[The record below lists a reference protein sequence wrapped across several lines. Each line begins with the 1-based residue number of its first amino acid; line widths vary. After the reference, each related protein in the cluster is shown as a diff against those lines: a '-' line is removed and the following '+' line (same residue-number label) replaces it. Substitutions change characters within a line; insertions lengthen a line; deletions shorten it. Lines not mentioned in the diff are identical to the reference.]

1 MHRFIYSF
9 FVISLLST
17 HLVSSENQTTYLI
30 CKPDTWLAKPDNSE
44 NNTFIKFTKGI
55 FKIDVVLNEK
65 KIMDELD
72 GENIW
77 KLMQWTFSA
86 DETETH
92 YKEKLEQKWDEKWGD
107 YFENIES
114 PSGKDFSL
122 NRKTLELSHRS
133 TRLSEIP
140 EIIKSNCK
148 IVDASLWNESVGEV
162 IEVLKTKESRIRK
175 LHEEELKI

>member
-17 HLVSSENQTTYLI
+17 NLVSSENQTTYLI
-30 CKPDTWLAKPDNSE
+30 CKPDTWLVKPDNSE

-55 FKIDVVLNEK
+55 FKIDVKLNEK

-72 GENIW
+72 GEKIW

-92 YKEKLEQKWDEKWGD
+92 YKEKWDYPFDK
-107 YFENIES
+107 NKS
-114 PSGKDFSL
+114 PSGKNFSL
-122 NRKTLELSHRS
+122 HRKTLELSHRS

-140 EIIKSNCK
+140 ETIKSNCK

>member
-9 FVISLLST
+9 FAISLLST

-30 CKPDTWLAKPDNSE
+30 CKPDTWLVKPNNSE

-55 FKIDVVLNEK
+55 FKIDVELNEK

-77 KLMQWTFSA
+77 KLMKWTFSA
-86 DETETH
+86 NETETH
-92 YKEKLEQKWDEKWGD
+92 YEEEWDY
-107 YFENIES
+107 YFDDNIS
-114 PSGKDFSL
+114 PSSKNFSL
-122 NRKTLELSHRS
+122 HRKTLELNHRS
-133 TRLSEIP
+133 SRLSKYP
-140 EIIKSNCK
+140 ETIKSNCE
-148 IVDASLWNESVGEV
+148 IVGASLWSKSVNQV
-162 IEVLKTKESRIRK
+162 IAVLNTKESRIRK